1 MVPLWYVILSLLST
15 LFSKYIGWALS
26 YISEVMGPRVTGL
39 VLGHWM
45 SRLQSLQMAEE
56 ENMDHQAL
64 WS

>member
-39 VLGHWM
+39 VLGH
-45 SRLQSLQMAEE
+45 
-56 ENMDHQAL
+56 
-64 WS
+64 